1 MRPAGG
7 GAARRLPDPWD
18 TGQWYAR
25 PVPDSR
31 SDYPHPSDYSGRRD
45 YSGRWDEGDYPGR
58 RAGRWDEGDYPG
70 PRAGRWD
77 EGDHPGRRDYP
88 GRWDEDERD
97 AYSAPGRRRY
107 QDPWDEDGRDDDPR
121 PYGSRRFFPEPL
133 AAKVPEITLMFWVV
147 KLLTTA
153 GGEAVSDYLAL
164 GSRLVGAG
172 VEGGVL
178 VIGLLWQFRTRR
190 YSAAAYWFLAYA
202 IAIFGTGVSDT
213 LHLMAGIP
221 YAGTSLLWAIVL
233 AGIFWL
239 WYRNEGTLSIHSI
252 VTRRRET
259 YYWATV
265 FATFAL
271 GTALGDFTAASLHLG
286 YLASGILFFV
296 VIMIPA
302 LAWSQFRLNPV
313 FAFWFAY
320 VDTRPLGASFADYAG
335 KPKNLSGLGLGE
347 LQTAAIATIAVAV
360 LVACLVISRHG
371 IQEPGDPDE
380 PDDWLPPDN
389 RMVRPAGSHRAR

>member
-1 MRPAGG
+1 
-7 GAARRLPDPWD
+7 LPDPWD
-18 TGQWYAR
+18 TGQWFAR
-25 PVPDSR
+25 PAPGSR
-31 SDYPHPSDYSGRRD
+31 SDYPHPGDYAGGRG
-45 YSGRWDEGDYPGR
+45 YPSRWDD
-58 RAGRWDEGDYPG
+58 
-70 PRAGRWD
+70 
-77 EGDHPGRRDYP
+77 
-88 GRWDEDERD
+88 DERD
-97 AYSAPGRRRY
+97 MYPAPSPRDRWDDPAPRPRDRWDDPAPSRRRR
-107 QDPWDEDGRDDDPR
+107 DRWDDDEWDDYPE
-121 PYGSRRFFPEPL
+121 PGGSRRFFPEPL

-213 LHLMAGIP
+213 LHLMVGIP
-221 YAGTSLLWAIVL
+221 YAGTSVLWAVVL
-233 AGIFWL
+233 AGIFWR

-252 VTRRRET
+252 VTRRREA

-271 GTALGDFTAASLHLG
+271 GTALGDLTAISLHLG
-286 YLASGILFFV
+286 YLASGILFFI

-302 LAWSQFRLNPV
+302 LAWSQFRLNAV

-320 VDTRPLGASFADYAG
+320 VDTRPLGASFADYVG
-335 KPKNLSGLGLGE
+335 KPNHLSGLGFGE
-347 LQTAAIATIAVAV
+347 LQTAAAATIAVAV
-360 LVACLVISRHG
+360 LVAGLVISRHG
-371 IQEPGDPDE
+371 IQEPQE
-380 PDDWLPPDN
+380 LQELDDWPPDS
-389 RMVRPAGSHRAR
+389 RLARQAGSHRVR

>member
-1 MRPAGG
+1 VRETNPWDVNERDDRSASRN
-7 GAARRLPDPWD
+7 AARRLPDPWD
-18 TGQWYAR
+18 TGQWFAR
-25 PVPDSR
+25 PAPGSR

-45 YSGRWDEGDYPGR
+45 YDERDMYSV
-58 RAGRWDEGDYPG
+58 
-70 PRAGRWD
+70 
-77 EGDHPGRRDYP
+77 PGRRDYQEP
-88 GRWDEDERD
+88 WDEPPPSRRNRQDRWDEDEWD
-97 AYSAPGRRRY
+97 DYPEPG
-107 QDPWDEDGRDDDPR
+107 GI
-121 PYGSRRFFPEPL
+121 GRFFPEPL

-164 GSRLVGAG
+164 GNRLVGAG
-172 VEGGVL
+172 LEGVIL
-178 VIGLLWQFRTRR
+178 VIALLWQFRTRR

-213 LHLMAGIP
+213 LHLFVGLP
-221 YAGTSLLWAIVL
+221 YVATTLLWATVL
-233 AGIFWL
+233 AGIFWV

-271 GTALGDFTAASLHLG
+271 GTALGDLTAISLHLG
-286 YLASGILFFV
+286 YLASGVLFFI

-302 LAWSQFRLNPV
+302 LAWSSFRLNPV
-313 FAFWFAY
+313 IAFWSAY

-335 KPKNLSGLGLGE
+335 KSKHLSGLGFGE
-347 LQTAAIATIAVAV
+347 LQTAVAATIAVAV
-360 LVACLVISRHG
+360 LVTGLAITRHG
-371 IQEPGDPDE
+371 IQEPRELEEPGDWP
-380 PDDWLPPDN
+380 PDD
-389 RMVRPAGSHRAR
+389 REARQAGSHRARW

>member
-1 MRPAGG
+1 MRSAHGG
-7 GAARRLPDPWD
+7 PERRLPDPWD

-25 PVPDSR
+25 PAPGSR
-31 SDYPHPSDYSGRRD
+31 SDYPHPSDY
-45 YSGRWDEGDYPGR
+45 
-58 RAGRWDEGDYPG
+58 A
-70 PRAGRWD
+70 
-77 EGDHPGRRDYP
+77 GRRDYP
-88 GRWDEDERD
+88 RHWDEDERD
-97 AYSAPGRRRY
+97 LYSAPGRRDYRDEWDEPPPSRRDRRD
-107 QDPWDEDGRDDDPR
+107 QWDEDEWDDYPE
-121 PYGSRRFFPEPL
+121 PGGSRRFFPEPL

-164 GSRLVGAG
+164 GNRMVGAG

-213 LHLMAGIP
+213 LHLMVGIP
-221 YAGTSLLWAIVL
+221 YTGTSLLWAIVL
-233 AGIFWL
+233 AGIFWR

-271 GTALGDFTAASLHLG
+271 GTALGDLTAISLHLG
-286 YLASGILFFV
+286 YLASGVLFFV

-313 FAFWFAY
+313 FAFWSAY
-320 VDTRPLGASFADYAG
+320 VDTRPLGASFADYVG
-335 KPKNLSGLGLGE
+335 KAKNLSGLGFGE
-347 LQTAAIATIAVAV
+347 LQTAAVATIAVAV
-360 LVACLVISRHG
+360 LVAGLVISRHG
-371 IQEPGDPDE
+371 IQESWDPEE
-380 PDDWLPPDN
+380 PDDWPPGN
-389 RMVRPAGSHRAR
+389 RVARHAGGHRAR

>member
-1 MRPAGG
+1 MRPGRPG
-7 GAARRLPDPWD
+7 RSDRLPDPWD
-18 TGQWYAR
+18 TGQWYAS
-25 PVPDSR
+25 PTPGSR

-45 YSGRWDEGDYPGR
+45 YSGQQDYPSQQDYSGQQDY
-58 RAGRWDEGDYPG
+58 AGQQDYPS
-70 PRAGRWD
+70 
-77 EGDHPGRRDYP
+77 
-88 GRWDEDERD
+88 RWDEDERD
-97 AYSAPGRRRY
+97 MRQAPSRRDYRDQRDYRDSWDEGRR
-107 QDPWDEDGRDDDPR
+107 DDSPER
-121 PYGSRRFFPEPL
+121 GIGRFFPEPL

-178 VIGLLWQFRTRR
+178 VIGLIWQFRTRR
-190 YSAAAYWFLAYA
+190 YNAAAYWFLAYA

-213 LHLMAGIP
+213 LHLVVGIP

-233 AGIFWL
+233 AAIFWT
-239 WYRNEGTLSIHSI
+239 WHRNEGTLSIHSI

-271 GTALGDFTAASLHLG
+271 GTALGDFTASSLHLG
-286 YLASGILFFV
+286 YLASGIMFFV

-320 VDTRPLGASFADYAG
+320 VDTRPLGASFADYFS
-335 KPKNLSGLGLGE
+335 KSHKLSGMNFGD
-347 LQTAAIATIAVAV
+347 LQTAATVTVIVAV
-360 LVACLVISRHG
+360 LVAGLIITRHG
-371 IQEPGDPDE
+371 VQKPEELAEPGDWP
-380 PDDWLPPDN
+380 PDD
-389 RMVRPAGSHRAR
+389 RMSRPAGSHRAR